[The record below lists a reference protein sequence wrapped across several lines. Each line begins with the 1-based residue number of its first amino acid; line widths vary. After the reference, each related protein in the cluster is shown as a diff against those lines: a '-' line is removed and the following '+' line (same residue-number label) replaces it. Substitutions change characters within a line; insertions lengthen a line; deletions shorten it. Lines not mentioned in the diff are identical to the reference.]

1 MRRLLLVFLLALVP
15 LITVACSETQIRVAP
30 YDLVSLPGQYDF
42 GPVAVGTELT
52 ATLVLTNQA
61 NGSAEIGNVTLGG
74 SGGGHFLLPESFEGE
89 IGGGSSRP
97 VDVVFQPGAEGYW
110 EETLIVAIIN
120 QEATD
125 VVEVPLRGRGVL
137 AALRAWPEL
146 LDFGPVLEDE
156 EEELDLTVENLTG
169 VDVEIWG
176 FDIEGDSDGY
186 DVEDPIDFDE
196 FPWIVEA
203 YSTLDLSLVYE
214 APNDSPH
221 EANLKLTGPD
231 GLDWGVDVEL
241 RANRCEES
249 AHPDW
254 DSDLDGATVCGGDCD
269 DDDPNAYPGNP
280 EVGDLVDN
288 DCDGIVDEGTNLYDD
303 DGDGMSEAGGDCN
316 DDNPDTWTGAE
327 EIADGQD
334 NDCDGDVDEGTT
346 ADDSD
351 GDGYTIPAGDCDD
364 EDPLSWPGAEEMED
378 GIDND
383 CDGTIDETT
392 SVYDDDGDGYCEN
405 EILCVGGWTPGDCND
420 GDVNAYPGNAEVING
435 ADDDCDGVVDNGTD
449 AVDDDGDGYSE
460 LGGDCNDD
468 PLSNG
473 ADFYPGAIELPDA
486 ADNDCDGITDEGT
499 VNVDD
504 DGDGFNENSNDCND
518 ADPLIYPG
526 APEDGYA
533 AAPFEGDG
541 IDNNCNFIVD
551 EGTTFYDDDG
561 DGFSELGGDC
571 DDTDAALSP
580 AVYDPP
586 GDGTDWDCNG
596 VD

>member
-15 LITVACSETQIRVAP
+15 LVTVACSETQIRVAP
-30 YDLVSLPGQYDF
+30 YELVSVPGQFDF

-52 ATLVLTNQA
+52 ASLVLTNL
-61 NGSAEIGNVTLGG
+61 GDGGAEIGNVTLGG

-89 IGGGSSRP
+89 IRGNSSWP
-97 VDVVFQPGAEGYW
+97 MDVVFQPGAEGYW

-120 QEATD
+120 PEATD

-146 LDFGPVLEDE
+146 LDFGPVAEDE
-156 EEELDLTVENLTG
+156 EEDLDLTVENLTG

-176 FDIEGDSDGY
+176 FEIEGDSDGY

-196 FPWIVEA
+196 YPWIVEA
-203 YSTLDLSLVYE
+203 YSTLDLSVVFE
-214 APNDSPH
+214 APNDAAH

-241 RANRCEES
+241 RANRCDES

-254 DSDLDGATVCGGDCD
+254 DNDMDGVTVCGGDCD
-269 DDDPNAYPGNP
+269 DDNDTMYPGNP
-280 EVGDLVDN
+280 EVADLTDN
-288 DCDGIVDEGTNLYDD
+288 DCDGIVDEGTDFYDD
-303 DGDGMSEAGGDCN
+303 DGDGQSETGGDCN
-316 DDNPDTWTGAE
+316 DDNPETWAGAE

-364 EDPLSWPGAEEMED
+364 TDPLSWPGAEEMED
-378 GIDND
+378 GVDND
-383 CDGTIDETT
+383 CDGVIDETT
-392 SVYDDDGDGYCEN
+392 SVYDDDGDGFCEN
-405 EILCVGGWTPGDCND
+405 EVLCLGGWLPGDCND
-420 GDVNAYPGNAEVING
+420 GDAGAFPGNTEVVNG

-449 AVDDDGDGYSE
+449 AVDDDGDGYTE

-468 PLSNG
+468 PANNG
-473 ADFYPGAIELPDA
+473 ADFYPGATELPDA

-504 DGDGFNENSNDCND
+504 DGDGFNENSSDCND
-518 ADPLIYPG
+518 ADPLVFPG

-533 AAPFEGDG
+533 SAPFEGDG
-541 IDNNCNFIVD
+541 IDNNCNGIVD

-571 DDTDAALSP
+571 DDADPALSP